1 METAPVSA
9 PSAEAVC
16 PEHPEQSS
24 TGTCPRCGR
33 FVCARCE
40 VREGECVSCQRRQV
54 LALPLAGGRARF
66 VTAMLWVCAAS
77 SAVMVL
83 LHLWL
88 LGSLDGGT
96 VSVENAEVYDTL
108 SGLIALPAT
117 LGFFTA
123 AIVMLT
129 WLHLVVR
136 TARAL
141 GRSQEEPRWAV
152 FAWFIPLANLVKPYH
167 VVRDLWVGLG
177 EELEDAS
184 LLPGWWGA
192 WIIGNILSRLEQ
204 SLFKQVSDSPSMLSG
219 ALISGIVSEAVSL
232 VAAVLCVRV
241 VLGLQQRLDRRR
253 AEVSDAA
260 A

>member
-1 METAPVSA
+1 METAPVFA
-9 PSAEAVC
+9 PSTEAVC

-40 VREGECVSCQRRQV
+40 VREGACVSCQRRQV
-54 LALPLAGGRARF
+54 LALPLAGGRARL
-66 VTAMLWVCAAS
+66 VTAMLRVCAAS

-88 LGSLDGGT
+88 LGTLDGGS

-108 SGLIALPAT
+108 NGLVALPST
-117 LGFFTA
+117 LGFFIA
-123 AIVMLT
+123 AIVMLM
-129 WLHLVVR
+129 WLHRVVR

-152 FAWFIPLANLVKPYH
+152 FAWFIPFANLVKPYH
-167 VVRDLWVGLG
+167 VVRDLWTGLG
-177 EELEDAS
+177 EELEDTA
-184 LLPGWWGA
+184 LLSGWWGA

-204 SLFKQVSDSPSMLSG
+204 TLLKELESTPSVLTV
-219 ALISGIVSEAVSL
+219 ALITGILSEAVSL
-232 VAAVLCVRV
+232 LAAVLCVRV
-241 VLGLQQRLDRRR
+241 VQGLQQRLDRRR
-253 AEVSDAA
+253 AEAADAA